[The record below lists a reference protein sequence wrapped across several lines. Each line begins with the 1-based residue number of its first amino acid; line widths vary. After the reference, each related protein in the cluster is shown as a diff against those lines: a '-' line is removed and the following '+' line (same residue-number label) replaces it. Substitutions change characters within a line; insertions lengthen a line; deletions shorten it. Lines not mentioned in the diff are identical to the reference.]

1 MFTQEDVLSMVKG
14 AEINQLSR
22 CQELVRTH
30 GPGIITAL
38 AKTGWQKGSSALH
51 FAAMGS
57 LPVLQWFLEQEID
70 FNAIDSDGSTA
81 LMWAVYVGPKDPVQV
96 LLARGANARLQ
107 DAQGLT
113 ALDYARREGK
123 ADVVAI
129 LEGAYSLRESI
140 SFSSS
145 FPSFRFLVEHEQY
158 LSQIGSH
165 TKAAMREPAH
175 PVAELQ
181 ADQVRQRQ
189 ADEPAVNL
197 LDVQQSLPSSDDSCF
212 PDPKET
218 AGSEECALRKVGL
231 AETHGVLAAGT
242 PQLQTQTMPALDLGG
257 LDFDLPE

>member
-129 LEGAYSLRESI
+129 LE
-140 SFSSS
+140 
-145 FPSFRFLVEHEQY
+145 EHEQY

-175 PVAELQ
+175 SAAELQ
-181 ADQVRQRQ
+181 ADQLGVGQ
-189 ADEPAVNL
+189 ADEPVVNL
-197 LDVQQSLPSSDDSCF
+197 LDMQQSLPSSDDSRF
-212 PDPKET
+212 PDPGVA
-218 AGSEECALRKVGL
+218 AGSEDSALRMVGL
-231 AETHGVLAAGT
+231 AETHGMLAAGT

>member
-107 DAQGLT
+107 DAVCTGANDPSP
-113 ALDYARREGK
+113 ALFAPLSRPG
-123 ADVVAI
+123 
-129 LEGAYSLRESI
+129 SLRRI
-140 SFSSS
+140 LLPFASS
-145 FPSFRFLVEHEQY
+145 
-158 LSQIGSH
+158 
-165 TKAAMREPAH
+165 
-175 PVAELQ
+175 
-181 ADQVRQRQ
+181 
-189 ADEPAVNL
+189 
-197 LDVQQSLPSSDDSCF
+197 
-212 PDPKET
+212 
-218 AGSEECALRKVGL
+218 LRL
-231 AETHGVLAAGT
+231 
-242 PQLQTQTMPALDLGG
+242 TQCCTTRLHLHSKD
-257 LDFDLPE
+257 

>member
-1 MFTQEDVLSMVKG
+1 MYGRQRSIPCFICTPFSPWFSPPNPSS
-14 AEINQLSR
+14 I
-22 CQELVRTH
+22 CELASTH
-30 GPGIITAL
+30 TM
-38 AKTGWQKGSSALH
+38 LH
-51 FAAMGS
+51 DPTPFA
-57 LPVLQWFLEQEID
+57 Q
-70 FNAIDSDGSTA
+70 
-81 LMWAVYVGPKDPVQV
+81 
-96 LLARGANARLQ
+96 
-107 DAQGLT
+107 QGLT